1 MITFK
6 NISRKFK
13 NDFWSKSFYALTD
26 VSFTL
31 SEGDLVGFLG
41 ANGAGKT
48 TLIKILME
56 FINPTD
62 GKIIFD
68 KKLGSNKQEIFSKLG
83 HLPER
88 PYFYP
93 YLTGLEF
100 LTYMGQLANVP
111 SGEIKKQIS
120 YWSSKVNISH
130 ALDRKVRSYSKGM
143 LQRLGLISTLIHKP
157 QLLILDEPLSG
168 LDPIGRKE
176 LKDIFLELNSQGVTI
191 FLSSHIVADIEQIC
205 NKAVVLQKGRIL
217 YEGDIQSLLKKHI
230 KSKLL
235 LELQMP
241 SFNDPP
247 AYINIIHR
255 QNDTYIVEVDP
266 KDKNQLI
273 NETLSNNGEILSL
286 NYQSPSLE
294 QIIYEIG
301 IKL

>member
-1 MITFK
+1 M
-6 NISRKFK
+6 
-13 NDFWSKSFYALTD
+13 
-26 VSFTL
+26 
-31 SEGDLVGFLG
+31 
-41 ANGAGKT
+41 
-48 TLIKILME
+48 
-56 FINPTD
+56 
-62 GKIIFD
+62 
-68 KKLGSNKQEIFSKLG
+68 
-83 HLPER
+83 
-88 PYFYP
+88 
-93 YLTGLEF
+93 
-100 LTYMGQLANVP
+100 
-111 SGEIKKQIS
+111 
-120 YWSSKVNISH
+120 
-130 ALDRKVRSYSKGM
+130 
-143 LQRLGLISTLIHKP
+143 
-157 QLLILDEPLSG
+157 
-168 LDPIGRKE
+168 
-176 LKDIFLELNSQGVTI
+176 KDIFLELNSQGVTI